1 MLFQFKE
8 LFRRGLPD
16 ACGRANLPIMFV
28 DCHFMLLPLEQS
40 SALPAVDRFAN
51 TNANVRALD
60 SSGCAR
66 SDSFRFF
73 ARRSLEASNLRR
85 RTSRWSF
92 AAAPAKRR
100 APPPS

>member
-8 LFRRGLPD
+8 LFRRVLPD
-16 ACGRANLPIMFV
+16 ARRCANLLIMFV
-28 DCHFMLLPLEQS
+28 DRHFMLLPLEQS
-40 SALPAVDRFAN
+40 SALPAADRFVSK
-51 TNANVRALD
+51 NADIRGLD
-60 SSGCAR
+60 SSGCER

-92 AAAPAKRR
+92 AAAPAIRR
-100 APPPS
+100 TPSL